1 MNPYLML
8 GSRIG
13 TSEAVSLSDRLTAWH
28 DSMVAHERRLR
39 SGRTK
44 SACDDGCPHVEAD
57 VLWAEAVATFGPGA
71 DELTFL
77 RSHGQRRSDR

>member
-44 SACDDGCPHVEAD
+44 SACDDGCPHVELMSCGRR
-57 VLWAEAVATFGPGA
+57 LWQLLAPERTN
-71 DELTFL
+71 
-77 RSHGQRRSDR
+77 